1 VVKFLKYANLQQIN
15 KKTFIKKK
23 KMVDRIAFFYIVYQ
37 ERPMEKIDDLCIKT
51 IRFLAVDAVTKAKS
65 GHPGMPLGAAPMAYA
80 LWSRHL
86 RFNPKNP
93 NWSDRDRFILS
104 GGHASALL
112 YSLLH
117 LFGYDLP
124 LEEIKQFRQWGSKTP
139 GHPEYG
145 DTPGVEATTGPLGQ
159 GISMAV
165 GMAIAEKFLAK
176 TFNKENLDIIN
187 HHTYV
192 IASDGDLMEGVSS
205 EACSLAGT
213 LKLNKLIVL
222 YDKNNISIEGD
233 TDMVFTENVEQRYKA
248 YRWDVNHVKDGE
260 DIEKID
266 KAIDRAKNEKEKPSI
281 IIINTHIGYGSPKQ
295 DTGDVHGSP
304 LSEEEV
310 RETKRNLDW
319 PEEPYFLI
327 PEEALNNFKK
337 YVVRGEKLEKEWND
351 SVEKYKKEYSN
362 EAINL
367 ENSLLGELPVGWD
380 SGVPEFQKEDGAVA
394 TRKVSGKV
402 LNALAP
408 KLLNLIGGSADLA
421 PSNKTIMEGFGDFS
435 AESPESRN
443 LHFGVR
449 EHAMGAIVNGM
460 VLHGGVIPY
469 GATFLI
475 FSDYMKP
482 ALRLAALMKCK
493 SKFIFTHDSI
503 GLGEDGPT
511 HQPVEHLMS
520 LRAIPDMTVI
530 RPADA
535 NETAAAWKTAIE
547 SIGPVSLILT
557 RQSLP
562 ILDLKKYNIKEGVR
576 KGAYILEDSEEKPE
590 IILIGTGS
598 EVHLALEAAQT
609 LKKEGKKVRVV
620 SMPSFEL
627 FEKQDSQYKN
637 SILIPGIPKLAIEAG
652 VTLGWC
658 KYVGD
663 NGDVLGLDRF
673 GASAPG
679 KTVFKELGFSV
690 ENIIK
695 KANKLL
701 SK

>member
-1 VVKFLKYANLQQIN
+1 
-15 KKTFIKKK
+15 
-23 KMVDRIAFFYIVYQ
+23 
-37 ERPMEKIDDLCIKT
+37 MEKIDELCIKT
-51 IRFLAVDAVTKAKS
+51 IRFLSVDAVTKAKS

-86 RFNPKNP
+86 RFNPENP
-93 NWSDRDRFILS
+93 NWFNRDRFVLS
-104 GGHASALL
+104 AGHASALL

-117 LFGYDLP
+117 LFGYDLSI
-124 LEEIKQFRQWGSKTP
+124 EEIKQFRQWESKTP
-139 GHPEYG
+139 GHPEFG
-145 DTPGVEATTGPLGQ
+145 DAPGVEATTGPLGQ

-176 TFNKENLDIIN
+176 TFNKENLDIVN

-233 TDMVFTENVEQRYKA
+233 TDIAFTENVEQRYKA
-248 YRWDVNHVKDGE
+248 YGWEVTRVEDGE
-260 DIEKID
+260 NIDKID
-266 KAIDRAKNEKEKPSI
+266 KAIENAKNSKEKPSI
-281 IIINTHIGYGSPKQ
+281 IIVNTNIGYGSPKQ
-295 DTGDVHGSP
+295 DTGAVHGSP
-304 LSEEEV
+304 LSEDEV
-310 RETKRNLDW
+310 KETKQNLNW
-319 PEEPYFLI
+319 QEEPNFLI
-327 PEEALNNFKK
+327 PENAKNHFEKCK
-337 YVVRGEKLEKEWND
+337 IKGKKLEEEWND
-351 SVEKYKKEYSN
+351 LIKTYKKEYPEEKFN
-362 EAINL
+362 W
-367 ENSLLGELPVGWD
+367 ENSSLGELPIGWD
-380 SGVPEFQKEDGAVA
+380 SDVPEFKSEDGPIA
-394 TRKVSGKV
+394 TRKASGKI
-402 LNALAP
+402 LNAFAP
-408 KLLNLIGGSADLA
+408 KLPNLIGGSADLA
-421 PSNKTIMEGFGDFS
+421 PSNKTIMECSGDFS

-460 VLHGGVIPY
+460 ALHGGVIPY

-475 FSDYMKP
+475 FSDYIKP
-482 ALRLAALMKCK
+482 ALRLSALMKCK

-511 HQPVEHLMS
+511 HQPVEQLMS
-520 LRAIPDMTVI
+520 LRAIPEMTVI

-535 NETAAAWKTAIE
+535 NETSEAWRIAIE

-557 RQSLP
+557 RQGLP
-562 ILDLKKYNIKEGVR
+562 ILDRKKHKINEGVR
-576 KGAYILEDSEEKPE
+576 KGAYILEDSDKKPD

-598 EVHLALEAAQT
+598 EVHLALEASDK

-627 FEKQDSQYKN
+627 FEKQDLQYKD
-637 SILIPGIPKLAIEAG
+637 SILIPGVPKLAIEAG
-652 VTLGWC
+652 ITLGWH

-663 NGDVLGLDRF
+663 NGDVLGLNRF

-690 ENIIK
+690 EEVVR
-695 KANKLL
+695 KANELF
-701 SK
+701 

>member
-1 VVKFLKYANLQQIN
+1 
-15 KKTFIKKK
+15 
-23 KMVDRIAFFYIVYQ
+23 
-37 ERPMEKIDDLCIKT
+37 MEKIDDLCIKT
-51 IRFLAVDAVTKAKS
+51 IRFLSVDAVTKAKS
-65 GHPGMPLGAAPMAYA
+65 GHPGMPLGAAPMVYT

-86 RFNPKNP
+86 RFNPNNP
-93 NWSDRDRFILS
+93 NWFDRDRFILS

-176 TFNKENLDIIN
+176 TFNKKNLDIIN
-187 HHTYV
+187 HYTYV

-205 EACSLAGT
+205 EASSLAGT
-213 LKLNKLIVL
+213 LKLNKLIVF
-222 YDKNNISIEGD
+222 YDKNDISIEGD
-233 TDMVFTENVEQRYKA
+233 TAIAFTEDVEQRYKA
-248 YRWDVNHVKDGE
+248 YGWNAINVKDGE
-260 DIEKID
+260 DIDEID
-266 KAIDRAKNEKEKPSI
+266 KAIDKAKREKDKPSI
-281 IIINTHIGYGSPKQ
+281 IIIRTHIGYGSPKQ
-295 DTGDVHGSP
+295 DTGAVHGSP

-310 RETKRNLDW
+310 METKRNLGW
-319 PEEPYFLI
+319 PEESHFLI
-327 PEEALNNFKK
+327 PEEAKNHFAK
-337 YVVRGEKLEKEWND
+337 YKNRGKQLEKKWND
-351 SVEKYKKEYSN
+351 LIVKYKKEYSS
-362 EAINL
+362 ESINL
-367 ENSLLGELPVGWD
+367 ENSLQGKLPSSWD
-380 SGVPEFQKEDGAVA
+380 SDVPEFQEGDGAVA
-394 TRKVSGKV
+394 TRKASGKV
-402 LNALAP
+402 LNAIAP

-421 PSNKTIMEGFGDFS
+421 PSNNTIMEGFGDFS

-443 LHFGVR
+443 MHFGVR
-449 EHAMGAIVNGM
+449 EHSMGAIVNGM
-460 VLHGGVIPY
+460 ALHGGVIPY

-475 FSDYMKP
+475 FSDYMRP

-493 SKFIFTHDSI
+493 SKFIFSHDSI

-520 LRAIPDMTVI
+520 LRAIPNMTVI

-535 NETAAAWKTAIE
+535 NETAEAWKIAIE
-547 SIGPVSLILT
+547 SRDPVSLILT

-562 ILDLKKYNIKEGVR
+562 ILDLNKYKIKEGVK
-576 KGAYILEDSEEKPE
+576 KGAYILEDSNEKPE

-598 EVHLALEAAQT
+598 EVHLALEAART

-627 FEKQDSQYKN
+627 FEKQDSRYKEN
-637 SILIPGIPKLAIEAG
+637 ILIPEIPKLAIEAG
-652 VTLGWC
+652 VTLGWH
-658 KYVGD
+658 KYVGE
-663 NGDVLGLDRF
+663 NGCVIGLDRF

-679 KTVFKELGFSV
+679 KIAFKELGFSA

-695 KANKLL
+695 KAKELL

>member
-1 VVKFLKYANLQQIN
+1 
-15 KKTFIKKK
+15 
-23 KMVDRIAFFYIVYQ
+23 
-37 ERPMEKIDDLCIKT
+37 MEKLDDLCIKT
-51 IRFLAVDAVTKAKS
+51 IRFLSVDAVTKAKS

-93 NWSDRDRFILS
+93 NWFDRDRFVLS
-104 GGHASALL
+104 AGHASALL

-176 TFNKENLDIIN
+176 TFNKENLNIIN
-187 HHTYV
+187 HYTYV
-192 IASDGDLMEGVSS
+192 MASDGDLMEGVSS

-222 YDKNNISIEGD
+222 YDKNNISIEGN
-233 TDMVFTENVEQRYKA
+233 TDIAFTEDVEQRYKA
-248 YRWDVNHVKDGE
+248 YGWDVIHVKDGE
-260 DIEKID
+260 DIDKID
-266 KAIDRAKNEKEKPSI
+266 KAIDSAKNEKEKPSI
-281 IIINTHIGYGSPKQ
+281 IIIHTHIGYGSPKQ
-295 DTGDVHGSP
+295 DTGAVHGSP

-310 RETKRNLDW
+310 KETKRNLGW
-319 PEEPYFLI
+319 PEEPHFLI
-327 PEEALNNFKK
+327 PEEALSHFRK
-337 YVVRGEKLEKEWND
+337 YKDKGEHLEEEWNNLM
-351 SVEKYKKEYSN
+351 EKYKKEYPN
-362 EAINL
+362 KAINL
-367 ENSLLGELPVGWD
+367 ENSLMDQLPPGWD
-380 SGVPEFQKEDGAVA
+380 SDVPEFKKENGPVA
-394 TRKVSGKV
+394 TRKASGKA

-408 KLLNLIGGSADLA
+408 KLPNLIGGSADLA
-421 PSNKTIMEGFGDFS
+421 PSNNTIMEGFGDFS

-460 VLHGGVIPY
+460 ALHGGAIPY

-475 FSDYMKP
+475 FSDYIKP
-482 ALRLAALMKCK
+482 ALRLSALMKCK

-535 NETAAAWKTAIE
+535 NETAEAWKIAIE
-547 SIGPVSLILT
+547 SRTPVSLILT

-562 ILDLKKYNIKEGVR
+562 ILDLEKRNIKEGIR
-576 KGAYILEDSEEKPE
+576 KGAYILEDSDGKPE

-598 EVHLALEAAQT
+598 EVHLALEAAQA

-627 FEKQDSQYKN
+627 FEKQNSGYKN
-637 SILIPGIPKLAIEAG
+637 EVLIPEIPKLAIEAG
-652 VTLGWC
+652 ITQGWC

-679 KTVFKELGFSV
+679 KTAFKELGFSA
-690 ENIIK
+690 ENVIK
-695 KANKLL
+695 KAKELL
-701 SK
+701 KKQK

>member
-1 VVKFLKYANLQQIN
+1 MN
-15 KKTFIKKK
+15 
-23 KMVDRIAFFYIVYQ
+23 
-37 ERPMEKIDDLCIKT
+37 KIDDLCIKT
-51 IRFLAVDAVTKAKS
+51 IRFLSVDAVTKANS

-93 NWSDRDRFILS
+93 NWFNRDRFVLS
-104 GGHASALL
+104 AGHSSALL

-176 TFNKENLDIIN
+176 TFNKENSDIIN
-187 HHTYV
+187 HYTYV
-192 IASDGDLMEGVSS
+192 MASDGDLMEGISA

-233 TDMVFTENVEQRYKA
+233 TDIAFTENVEQRYKA
-248 YRWDVNHVKDGE
+248 YGWNVINVKDGE
-260 DIEKID
+260 DIDKID
-266 KAIDRAKNEKEKPSI
+266 EAIDEAKSEKDNPSI
-281 IIINTHIGYGSPKQ
+281 IIIRTHIGYGSPKQ
-295 DTGDVHGSP
+295 DTGAVHGSP

-310 RETKRNLDW
+310 RETKRNLGW
-319 PEEPYFLI
+319 PEEPHFLI
-327 PEEALNNFKK
+327 PEEAKNHFAK
-337 YVVRGEKLEKEWND
+337 YRDKGEKLEKEWND
-351 SVEKYKKEYSN
+351 LIEKHKKEYSE
-362 EAINL
+362 EAVNL
-367 ENSLLGELPVGWD
+367 DNSLLGELPLSWD
-380 SGVPEFQKEDGAVA
+380 SDIPEFQKEAGAVA
-394 TRKVSGKV
+394 TRKASGKV
-402 LNALAP
+402 LNAIAP
-408 KLLNLIGGSADLA
+408 KLPNLIGGSADLA
-421 PSNKTIMEGFGDFS
+421 PSNNTIMEGFGDFS
-435 AESPESRN
+435 SESPASRN

-460 VLHGGVIPY
+460 ALHGGVIPY

-475 FSDYMKP
+475 FSDYIKP
-482 ALRLAALMKCK
+482 ALRLSALMKCK
-493 SKFIFTHDSI
+493 SKFVFTHDSI

-520 LRAIPDMTVI
+520 LRAIPHMTVI
-530 RPADA
+530 RPSDA
-535 NETAAAWKTAIE
+535 NETAEAWKIAIE
-547 SIGPVSLILT
+547 SRGPVSLILT

-562 ILDLKKYNIKEGVR
+562 ILDLNKNNIKEGVR
-576 KGAYILEDSEEKPE
+576 KGAYILEDSDEKPE

-598 EVHLALEAAQT
+598 EVHLALEAAQM
-609 LKKEGKKVRVV
+609 LRKEGKKVRVV

-627 FEKQDSQYKN
+627 FEKQDSAYKN
-637 SILIPGIPKLAIEAG
+637 EVLIPEIPKLAIEAG
-652 VTLGWC
+652 VTLGWR

-663 NGDVLGLDRF
+663 NGNILGLDRF
-673 GASAPG
+673 GTSAPG
-679 KTVFKELGFSV
+679 KTAFKELGFSA
-690 ENIIK
+690 ENVTK
-695 KANKLL
+695 KAKELL

>member
-1 VVKFLKYANLQQIN
+1 M
-15 KKTFIKKK
+15 
-23 KMVDRIAFFYIVYQ
+23 KMK
-37 ERPMEKIDDLCIKT
+37 KIDDLCVKT
-51 IRFLAVDAVTKAKS
+51 IRFLSVDAVTKAKS

-80 LWSRHL
+80 IWSRHL
-86 RFNPKNP
+86 RFNPENP
-93 NWSDRDRFILS
+93 HWFDRDRFILS

-165 GMAIAEKFLAK
+165 GMAIAEKFMAK
-176 TFNKENLDIIN
+176 TFNKKNIDIIN
-187 HHTYV
+187 HYTYV
-192 IASDGDLMEGVSS
+192 MASDGDLMEGVSS

-222 YDKNNISIEGD
+222 YDKNNISIEGN
-233 TDMVFTENVEQRYKA
+233 TDIAFTEDVEQRYKA
-248 YRWDVNHVKDGE
+248 YGWNVTHVKDGE
-260 DIEKID
+260 NIDEID
-266 KAIDRAKNEKEKPSI
+266 KAIDKAKKEKEKPSI

-295 DTGDVHGSP
+295 DTGAVHGSP
-304 LSEEEV
+304 LSEDEV
-310 RETKRNLDW
+310 KETKRKLGW
-319 PEEPYFLI
+319 PEEPNFLI
-327 PEEALNNFKK
+327 PEEALNHFRK
-337 YVVRGEKLEKEWND
+337 YKDKGKQLEEEWN
-351 SVEKYKKEYSN
+351 SLINKYKKEYSS

-367 ENSLLGELPVGWD
+367 ENSLLGKLPPGWD
-380 SGVPEFQKEDGAVA
+380 SDVPEFREENGAVA
-394 TRKVSGKV
+394 TRKASGKV
-402 LNALAP
+402 LNALAL
-408 KLLNLIGGSADLA
+408 KMLNLIGGSADLA
-421 PSNKTIMEGFGDFS
+421 PSNNTIMEGFGDFS
-435 AESPESRN
+435 AKSPESRN
-443 LHFGVR
+443 MHFGVR
-449 EHAMGAIVNGM
+449 EHAMGSIVNGM
-460 VLHGGVIPY
+460 ALHGGVIPY

-475 FSDYMKP
+475 FSDYMRP

-493 SKFIFTHDSI
+493 SKFIFSHDSI

-520 LRAIPDMTVI
+520 LRTIPDMTVI

-535 NETAAAWKTAIE
+535 NETAEAWKIAIK
-547 SIGPVSLILT
+547 SRTPVSLILT

-562 ILDLKKYNIKEGVR
+562 ILDLKKYNIKEGVK
-576 KGAYILEDSEEKPE
+576 KGAYILEDSNEKPE

-598 EVHLALEAAQT
+598 EVHLALEAART

-627 FEKQDSQYKN
+627 FEKQDSRYKE
-637 SILIPGIPKLAIEAG
+637 SVLIPGIPKLAIEAG
-652 VTLGWC
+652 VTLGWH
-658 KYVGD
+658 KYVGE
-663 NGDVLGLDRF
+663 NGRVIGLNRF

-679 KTVFKELGFSV
+679 KTAFKELGFSV
-690 ENIIK
+690 ENVIK
-695 KANKLL
+695 KANELL
-701 SK
+701 KK